1 MKSLVSLALS
11 AASMCA
17 MAQAHLPLEPWQL
30 PEAEAMVAASNA
42 LCLPQSQNALVA
54 KTMQA
59 QGRQR
64 EEVLALL
71 PPSPR
76 ALSLRVASAMRE
88 NVEDAFEY
96 PEISMYTFYSFRSEA
111 CFRETLGAVRVPRFS
126 TMRTRIA
133 ECQREHGP
141 EKSGLLF
148 KCVQGVVRD
157 AIPF

>member
-1 MKSLVSLALS
+1 MKSPVALALS
-11 AASMCA
+11 AVSMSAS
-17 MAQAHLPLEPWQL
+17 AQSQLPLDAWQL
-30 PEAEAMVAASNA
+30 PEADAMVAASNA
-42 LCLPQSQNALVA
+42 LCLPQAQNALVA

-59 QGRQR
+59 QGRKR

-71 PPSPR
+71 PAPPR

-96 PEISMYTFYSFRSEA
+96 PEISMYTYYSFRSEV
-111 CFRETLGAVRVPRFS
+111 CFRETLGAVRLPRFG

-141 EKSGLLF
+141 EKSAVLF
-148 KCVQGVVRD
+148 KCVQGVVRE
-157 AIPF
+157 AVPL